1 MAVETELKVQY
12 LTDCDGKRTA
22 VVIAIQDYEA
32 LLEDLEDAVDR
43 ALMAQRRDEPRM
55 SHDEF
60 VRQLKRDG
68 LL

>member
-1 MAVETELKVQY
+1 METELKVQY